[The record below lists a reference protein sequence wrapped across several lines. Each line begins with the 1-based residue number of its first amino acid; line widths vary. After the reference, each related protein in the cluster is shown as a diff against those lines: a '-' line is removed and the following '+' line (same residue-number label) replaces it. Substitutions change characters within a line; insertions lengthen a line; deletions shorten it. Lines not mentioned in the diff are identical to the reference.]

1 MHQKK
6 GGLEE
11 IKELRRFYLS
21 EYRKDIAEFMKKSQ
35 EYEKYQKVPE
45 KDGDE
50 EKKKFPPIL
59 SKANKFRSYLISKEE
74 YFPFLIEQTKKEL
87 EDYEIKFESTLSR
100 RIKNC
105 MPFSKYKTLKS
116 ELNKKLEMLSDNL
129 KRCNKKYDSLFCKVF
144 DGRLE

>member
-45 KDGDE
+45 KDRDE
-50 EKKKFPPIL
+50 EKKKFPPIF
-59 SKANKFRSYLISKEE
+59 SKANKFRFYFISKEE
-74 YFPFLIEQTKKEL
+74 YFPILIEQTKKKL

-100 RIKNC
+100 RIKNY
-105 MPFSKYKTLKS
+105 MLFSKYKTLKS
-116 ELNKKLEMLSDNL
+116 ELNKKLEMLYDNL
-129 KRCNKKYDSLFCKVF
+129 ERCNKKYDDMFCKVL
-144 DGRLE
+144 DGLE